1 MVNFQKGNG
10 FLLFLFF
17 IFFTSTQAQSSEA
30 ISGKVLSEGQEPL
43 EAVAVVLLSVKDS
56 TYVDYTI
63 TDVNGEFK
71 ISEAQKGDYI
81 LNISSLGYISL
92 YKNITYTGEALT
104 FGNLTL
110 VEDTYELEGV
120 TLTAVVPV
128 QIKQDT
134 IAFNTNSFKVDAD
147 DNLEELLN
155 KIPGLEI
162 DSDGKVNAQ
171 GNEVTKIMI
180 DGKEFFGGDPSIVL
194 KNLSA
199 DAIANVEIIDK
210 KSDESELTGVA
221 DGNKEVVI
229 NFTLKE
235 SRKNNGFGKVS
246 AGGGLDNRYFG
257 NLNYNKFSSKTQ
269 FSVIGKI
276 NNINITGSNIQDFLK
291 NADGVDGDGD
301 DEEEE
306 QNSAQKTKSLSGYLN
321 TGVAGVNVGHEFKE
335 KESLNGDYFYNY
347 SKNDG
352 SSVSKRITFSN
363 ANNFD
368 YVAEN
373 EYVNTKNDH
382 NLNLDYKNK
391 SNPNNSLIIK
401 GQLMSDAIN
410 SYSNRMGRYFKEE
423 ELSTKNDNL
432 STVDRDRKRANLGI
446 NFYQKLR
453 KKGRSLAT
461 GLKTNFNRS
470 TMKNDQNTLIT
481 RRINTPK
488 ESVKELNTIRDQ
500 KLNTSTVN
508 FNFKYTEPLGGNHY
522 VKLESYMGNK
532 IDKENVYQNKITV
545 AAKNEE
551 EILKYDY
558 DHNENNYQ
566 TRLAH
571 SYTAGKINTYAAMEL
586 QDIVRSFGVV
596 DEAATVTDR
605 LFVNPMAT
613 VQYIPKRGRKYRLS
627 YKKNIRTPRPTES
640 STVVNDLNPFSIRK
654 GNPNLVSEKIDALTL
669 SAVIH
674 DFKSSFS
681 FNTRVQFQYTKD
693 AIIKSVDVDEDYV
706 RTLSYQNNG
715 IKRRL
720 NTIIGFSQKIK
731 SLGLRYS
738 VRNRNFFNTNNAI
751 INFQLNEVTSKDFL
765 ISATLEN
772 NNKSVIDLKAGATY
786 SVNNTSFSIE
796 RDLDRK
802 YTKQQYFSMLDCD
815 LSKKVNFNT
824 QFDYFIYTDNAFA
837 SSENIPLWNATVS
850 YAFSK
855 QNSHV
860 VKLLFIDLLD
870 KNIDIYRRSTT
881 NYFEET
887 TSESLGRYFI
897 VSYMHKLN
905 SRPRKG

>member
-1 MVNFQKGNG
+1 MMHCLRKNIFTNVFF
-10 FLLFLFF
+10 FLCFYLL
-17 IFFTSTQAQSSEA
+17 QGQSVDA
-30 ISGKVLSEGQEPL
+30 ISGKVVSEGTEPL
-43 EAVAVVLLSVKDS
+43 EAVAVVLLSTKDS

-63 TDVNGEFK
+63 TDINGDFK
-71 ISEAQKGDYI
+71 ITEAQKGNYI
-81 LNISSLGYISL
+81 LNISSLGYIPL
-92 YKNITYTGEALT
+92 YKNIMYTGASLD
-104 FGNLTL
+104 FGNLKL
-110 VEDTYELEGV
+110 LEDTYELEGV
-120 TLTAVVPV
+120 TLTAVVSV

-134 IAFNTNSFKVDAD
+134 IAFNTNSFKVDPD

-155 KIPGLEI
+155 KIPGMEV

-229 NFTLKE
+229 NFSLKE
-235 SRKNNGFGKVS
+235 SKKNNGFGKVS
-246 AGGGLDNRYFG
+246 AGAGLDNRYFG
-257 NLNYNKFSSKTQ
+257 NLNYNKFTSKTQ

-301 DEEEE
+301 NAEEE

-321 TGVAGVNVGHEFKE
+321 TGVAGLNIGHEFKE
-335 KESLNGDYFYNY
+335 KQSLNGDYFYNY

-352 SSVSKRITFSN
+352 TSVSKRITFSN

-373 EYVNTKNDH
+373 EYINTKDNH
-382 NLNLDYKNK
+382 NVNLDYKNK
-391 SNPNNSLIIK
+391 SNPNNSFIVK
-401 GQLMSDAIN
+401 GQLISDDIK

-432 STVDRDRKRANLGI
+432 SNVNRNRKRANLGM

-461 GLKTNFNRS
+461 GLKTSFNSS
-470 TMKNDQNTLIT
+470 TMQNNQNTFIT
-481 RRINTPK
+481 RRVNTAK
-488 ESVKELNTIRDQ
+488 ESVRELNTIRDQ
-500 KLNTSTVN
+500 KLNTSITN
-508 FNFKYTEPLGGNHY
+508 FNFKYTEPLGSNHY
-522 VKLESYMGNK
+522 IKIESYMGYK
-532 IDKENVYQNKITV
+532 VDRENVYQNKVTLNTEN
-545 AAKNEE
+545 KEE
-551 EILKYDY
+551 LLKYDY

-571 SYTAGKINTYAAMEL
+571 SFTTGKINTYAAMEL
-586 QDIVRSFGVV
+586 QDVVRSFGVV
-596 DEAATVTDR
+596 KERVAVTNQ

-613 VQYIPKRGRKYRLS
+613 VQYIPKRGQKYRLN
-627 YKKNIRTPRPTES
+627 YKKNIRRPRPNES
-640 STVVNDLNPFSIRK
+640 STVINDLNPFSIRK
-654 GNPNLVSEKIDALTL
+654 GNPDLVAEKMDAFTI
-669 SAVIH
+669 SAIVH

-681 FNTRVQFQYTKD
+681 FNTRVQFQYSKD
-693 AIIKSVDVDEDYV
+693 AIIKSVDVDDDYV
-706 RTLSYQNNG
+706 RTLSYENNG

-720 NTIIGFSQKIK
+720 NATLGFSQRIK
-731 SLGLRYS
+731 SLGVRYS
-738 VRNRNFFNTNNAI
+738 IRNRNFFNTNNAI

-765 ISATLEN
+765 FSATLEN
-772 NNKSVIDLKAGATY
+772 NNKSLVDLKAGATY
-786 SVNNTSFSIE
+786 SGNNTSFSIE

-815 LSKKVNFNT
+815 LTKKVNFNT

-837 SSENIPLWNATVS
+837 SNENIPLWNATVS

-855 QNSHV
+855 QKSHV
-860 VKLLFIDLLD
+860 LKLLFIDLLD

>member
-1 MVNFQKGNG
+1 MVNFQKGKAA
-10 FLLFLFF
+10 LCFLFF
-17 IFFTSTQAQSSEA
+17 IFFCSIQAQSPES
-30 ISGKVLSEGQEPL
+30 ISGTVLSESNEPL
-43 EAVAVVLLSVKDS
+43 EAVAIVLLSTKDS

-63 TDVNGEFK
+63 SDVNGEFK
-71 ISEAQKGDYI
+71 IAETQKGDYI
-81 LNISSLGYISL
+81 LNVSSLGYISL
-92 YKNITYTGEALT
+92 YKNITYTGKALD
-104 FGNLTL
+104 FGKLTL
-110 VEDTYELEGV
+110 IEDTYELEGV

-134 IAFNTNSFKVDAD
+134 IAFSTSAFKVDPD

-155 KIPGLEI
+155 KIPGMEI

-171 GNEVTKIMI
+171 GNQVTKIMI

-199 DAIANVEIIDK
+199 DAIGNVEIIDK

-235 SRKNNGFGKVS
+235 SRKNNGFGKAS
-246 AGGGLDNRYFG
+246 AGLGLDNRYFG
-257 NLNYNKFSSKTQ
+257 NLNYNKFTSKTQ

-291 NADGVDGDGD
+291 NSDGVDGD

-321 TGVAGVNVGHEFKE
+321 TGVAGINVGHEFKE

-352 SSVSKRITFSN
+352 TSVSKRITFSN

-382 NLNLDYKNK
+382 NLNLDYRNK

-401 GQLMSDAIN
+401 GQMISDVVN

-423 ELSTKNDNL
+423 ELNTANDNV
-432 STVDRDRKRANLGI
+432 STVDRDRKRANLGL

-461 GLKTNFNRS
+461 GLNTTFNRS

-488 ESVKELNTIRDQ
+488 ESVRELNTIREQ
-500 KLNTSTVN
+500 ELNTSLVN
-508 FNFKYTEPLGGNHY
+508 FNFKYTEPLGSNHY
-522 VKLESYMGNK
+522 MKLESYMGNK
-532 IDKENVYQNKITV
+532 IDNENVYQNKITV
-545 AAKNEE
+545 NAKNKE

-571 SYTAGKINTYAAMEL
+571 SYTTGKINTYAALEL
-586 QDIVRSFGVV
+586 QDIVRRFGVV
-596 DEAATVTDR
+596 NEAATVTDR
-605 LFVNPMAT
+605 LFVNPLAT
-613 VQYIPKRGRKYRLS
+613 VQYVPKRGRKYRLS
-627 YKKNIRTPRPTES
+627 YKKNIRTPRPFES
-640 STVVNDLNPFSIRK
+640 STVINDLNPFSIRK
-654 GNPNLVSEKIDALTL
+654 GNPDLVAERMDALTV
-669 SAVIH
+669 SAIVH

-681 FNTRVQFQYTKD
+681 FNSRVQFQYSKD
-693 AIIKSVDVDEDYV
+693 AIIKSVDVDDDYV
-706 RTLSYQNNG
+706 RTLSYENNG

-720 NTIIGFSQKIK
+720 NTILGFSQKIK

-738 VRNRNFFNTNNAI
+738 FRNRNFFNTNNAI
-751 INFQLNEVTSKDFL
+751 INFQLNEVTSQDFL
-765 ISATLEN
+765 VSATLEN
-772 NNKSVIDLKAGATY
+772 SNKSVVDLKAGATY

-815 LSKKVNFNT
+815 LSDNVNFNT

-837 SSENIPLWNATVS
+837 SDENIPLWNATVS

-855 QNSHV
+855 EKSHV
-860 VKLLFIDLLD
+860 LKLVLIDLLD

-887 TSESLGRYFI
+887 TSDSLGRYFI

-905 SRPRKG
+905 SKPRKG

>member
-1 MVNFQKGNG
+1 MAKLQLGYG
-10 FLLFLFF
+10 FMLVLFF
-17 IFFTSTQAQSSEA
+17 LSFTSMQSQSSGA
-30 ISGKVLSEGQEPL
+30 ISGRVLSEEKEAL
-43 EAVAVVLLSVKDS
+43 EAVAVVLLGVKDS

-63 TDVNGEFK
+63 TDANGDFS
-71 ISEAQKGDYI
+71 ISEVPKGNYI
-81 LNISSLGYISL
+81 LNISSLGYLSV
-92 YKNITYTGEALT
+92 YKDLSYTGEAIA
-104 FGNLTL
+104 FGDLIL
-110 VEDTYELEGV
+110 REDTYELEGV

-134 IAFNTNSFKVDAD
+134 IAFNANSFKVDSD

-155 KIPGLEI
+155 KIPGMEI

-235 SRKNNGFGKVS
+235 SRKNNGFGKIS

-257 NLNYNKFSSKTQ
+257 NLNYNKFTSKTQ

-301 DEEEE
+301 DEEE

-321 TGVAGVNVGHEFKE
+321 TAVAGVNVGHEFKE

-352 SSVSKRITFSN
+352 SSLSKRITFSN

-368 YVAEN
+368 YEAEN
-373 EYVNTKNDH
+373 EYINTKNNH

-391 SNPNNSLIIK
+391 SNPNNSLIVK
-401 GQLMSDAIN
+401 GQLISDEVS

-432 STVDRDRKRANLGI
+432 STVDRNRKRGNMSL

-461 GLKTNFNRS
+461 GLKTTFNQS

-481 RRINTPK
+481 RQVNTPK
-488 ESVKELNTIRDQ
+488 ESVKELNTLRDQ
-500 KLNTSTVN
+500 KLNTSVIN

-522 VKLESYMGNK
+522 MKLESYMGNK
-532 IDKENVYQNKITV
+532 IDRENVYQNKTTITSNN
-545 AAKNEE
+545 KE
-551 EILKYDY
+551 EILQYDY

-571 SYTAGKINTYAAMEL
+571 SYNVGKINTYAAMEL

-596 DEAATVTDR
+596 NEASMTTDR

-613 VQYIPKRGRKYRLS
+613 VQYIPRRGRKYRLS
-627 YKKNIRTPRPTES
+627 YKRSVRTPRPTES

-654 GNPNLVSEKIDALTL
+654 GNPDLVAEKMDALTV
-669 SAVIH
+669 SAIVH
-674 DFKSSFS
+674 DFKSSLS
-681 FNTRVQFQYTKD
+681 FNTRVQYQYTKD

-720 NTIIGFSQKIK
+720 NTSLGFSQKLK
-731 SLGLRYS
+731 GLGLRYS
-738 VRNRNFFNTNNAI
+738 IRNRNFFNTNNAI
-751 INFQLNEVTSKDFL
+751 INFQLNEVTSRDFL
-765 ISATLEN
+765 VSATLEN
-772 NNKSVIDLKAGATY
+772 NNKSMVDLKAGATY

-796 RDLDRK
+796 HDLDRK

-815 LSKKVNFNT
+815 LGEKVNFNT

-837 SSENIPLWNATVS
+837 SNENIPLWNATVS
-850 YAFSK
+850 YAFTK
-855 QNSHV
+855 QKSHV
-860 VKLLFIDLLD
+860 LKLLFIDLLD

-905 SRPRKG
+905 NRPRKG

>member
-1 MVNFQKGNG
+1 MMNCLRKNVFML
-10 FLLFLFF
+10 LLFFLCFF
-17 IFFTSTQAQSSEA
+17 STQGQSGEGILGRVVSE
-30 ISGKVLSEGQEPL
+30 ETEPL

-56 TYVDYTI
+56 TYVDYTVTDVHGDFKI
-63 TDVNGEFK
+63 TD
-71 ISEAQKGDYI
+71 AQKGDYI

-92 YKNITYTGEALT
+92 YKNISYTGEKLD

-134 IAFNTNSFKVDAD
+134 IAFNTNSFKVDPD

-199 DAIANVEIIDK
+199 DAISNVEIIDK

-235 SRKNNGFGKVS
+235 SKKNNGFGKVS
-246 AGGGLDNRYFG
+246 AGAGLDNRYFW
-257 NLNYNKFSSKTQ
+257 NLNYNKFTSKTQ
-269 FSVIGKI
+269 FAIIGKT

-301 DEEEE
+301 EEEE
-306 QNSAQKTKSLSGYLN
+306 QNSAQKTKSLSGFLN
-321 TGVAGVNVGHEFKE
+321 TGVAGINVGHEFKE
-335 KESLNGDYFYNY
+335 KKSLNGDYFYNH

-352 SSVSKRITFSN
+352 TSVSKRITFSN

-373 EYVNTKNDH
+373 EYINTKDNH
-382 NLNLDYKNK
+382 NVNLDYKNK
-391 SNPNNSLIIK
+391 SNPNNSLILK
-401 GQLMSDAIN
+401 GQLISDDIK

-432 STVDRDRKRANLGI
+432 SNVDRDRKRANLGI

-461 GLKTNFNRS
+461 GLKTSFNS
-470 TMKNDQNTLIT
+470 SAMKNDQNTLIT
-481 RRINTPK
+481 RRVNTPK
-488 ESVKELNTIRDQ
+488 ESIKELNTIRDQ
-500 KLNTSTVN
+500 KLNTSIVN

-522 VKLESYMGNK
+522 MKIESYMSNK
-532 IDKENVYQNKITV
+532 VDRENVYQNKTTIS
-545 AAKNEE
+545 ANNKE
-551 EILKYDY
+551 EILEYDY

-586 QDIVRSFGVV
+586 QDVIRSFGVV
-596 DEAATVTDR
+596 NETAAVTDR

-613 VQYIPKRGRKYRLS
+613 VQYIPKRGQKYRFN
-627 YKKNIRTPRPTES
+627 YKKNIRRPRPIES

-654 GNPNLVSEKIDALTL
+654 GNQDLVAEKMDALTL

-681 FNTRVQFQYTKD
+681 FNTRLQYQYSKD
-693 AIIKSVDVDEDYV
+693 AIIKSVDVDDDYV
-706 RTLSYQNNG
+706 RTLSYENNG
-715 IKRRL
+715 YKRRL
-720 NTIIGFSQKIK
+720 NASLGFSQKIK
-731 SLGLRYS
+731 RLGVRYS
-738 VRNRNFFNTNNAI
+738 FKNRNFFNTNNAI

-765 ISATLEN
+765 FSATLEN
-772 NNKSVIDLKAGATY
+772 NNKSLVDLKAGAMY

-815 LSKKVNFNT
+815 LGKKVNFNT
-824 QFDYFIYTDNAFA
+824 QFDYFIYTDDAFA
-837 SSENIPLWNATVS
+837 SNENIPLWNATVS
-850 YAFSK
+850 YSFSK
-855 QNSHV
+855 QKSHV
-860 VKLLFIDLLD
+860 LKLLFIDLLD